1 MIKLTIGKEGRTKI
15 NLYNSIEEIPIKRYI
30 AFQKYSLLDAC
41 VGSTFGDVTKHFE
54 KIDYFL
60 QHNKINE
67 AKQERLNQHTAMYL
81 QIQEMSTKMLSFSC
95 LVESI
100 NEEPYNDFTE
110 EGLQQTSEQLQETEL
125 TVGKIDE
132 LLASLKKKLI
142 QN

>member
-1 MIKLTIGKEGRTKI
+1 MIKLAIGKEGETKI
-15 NLYNSIEEIPIKRYI
+15 NLFNSIEELPIKRYI

-41 VGSTFGDVTKHFE
+41 VGSTFADVIRHFE

-60 QHNKINE
+60 EHNKVNE

-81 QIQEMSTKMLSFSC
+81 QVQEMNTKMLSFAC

-100 NEEPYNDFTE
+100 NGTIYRDFTE
-110 EGLQQTSEQLQETEL
+110 EGLQETSEKLQETEL
-125 TVGKIDE
+125 TTGKIDE
-132 LLASLKKKLI
+132 LLSSLKKKLI